1 MGESQELRTEKPTH
15 RKREK
20 ARERGKVARS
30 NELVAGLMI
39 IGGVAFLQL
48 LFPWWIDRYSEIA
61 VKYLGGACQME
72 VTSDMRGVTVSAM
85 LDFFKM
91 LLPFFGAVIGVALV
105 GNYLQVGFLFSTEPL
120 SLNLSKLDPVQ
131 GFKRLFSMQSL
142 YTLALGLV
150 KATLIGL
157 VFYHSIKASI
167 GNYFALGDC
176 SLQETIGYV
185 ARQAFSTSLKAALV
199 LLAIGLADYAY
210 QRRQFTKSLMMTKQE
225 LKEEY
230 KELEGSPLIKS
241 RIRSVQRALARQRM
255 MKAVPTATVVVTN
268 PVHIAV
274 ALKYDAGSMGAP
286 TVVAKGKRLIAEKI
300 KEIAAANGVPVFEN
314 RPLARSLFDMV
325 EIGSEIPASLYKA
338 VAEVLGYVYR
348 LRGRGPELAE
358 AAVGE
363 QTDNDR
369 GDR

>member
-1 MGESQELRTEKPTH
+1 MPEQQELRTEKPTH

-30 NELVAGLMI
+30 NELVAGFVI

-61 VKYLGGACQME
+61 VKYLGGAGQMQM
-72 VTSDMRGVTVSAM
+72 TSDMRAVTISA
-85 LDFFKM
+85 LLEFFKM
-91 LLPFFGAVIGVALV
+91 LLPFFAAMMGIALA
-105 GNYLQVGFLFSTEPL
+105 GNYLQVGFLVSTEPI
-120 SLNLSKLDPVQ
+120 SLNLGKLDPVQ
-131 GFKRLFSMQSL
+131 GFKRLFSTQSL

-150 KATLIGL
+150 KAMLVGL
-157 VFYHSIKASI
+157 VFYYSIRGSI
-167 GNYFALGDC
+167 QSYFALGDC
-176 SLQETIGYV
+176 GLQETMGYV
-185 ARQAFSTSLKAALV
+185 ARQAFSTSLRAAVV
-199 LLAIGLADYAY
+199 LLAIGVVDYAY

-241 RIRSVQRALARQRM
+241 RIRATQRALARQRM
-255 MKAVPTATVVVTN
+255 MKAVPTADVVITN

-274 ALKYDAGSMGAP
+274 ALKYDPAGMGAP
-286 TVVAKGKRLIAEKI
+286 AVVAKGKRLIAEKI
-300 KEIAAANGVPVFEN
+300 KEIAAANGVPIFEN
-314 RPLARSLFDMV
+314 RPLARSLFELV

-338 VAEVLGYVYR
+338 VAEVLSFVYR
-348 LRGRGPELAE
+348 LKGRGPDL
-358 AAVGE
+358 VGATPGE
-363 QTDNDR
+363 HALNNR